1 MQGHILSGYRQ
12 FNCPDEW
19 LDAISPHFLG
29 ARSAKRQGRFSL
41 SAHFEAFAGS
51 TLFDID
57 VCRSGLQPGQH
68 GLSID
73 GAATHPYF
81 ALWQGRGASSIE
93 QAQRVINLPAGSW
106 ALFDAG
112 SCYSFSALDGSRS
125 IVVMIPRRADNR
137 WADLIAP
144 GGFVLSR
151 SNDSDIAAALVVE
164 WSGRSSGL
172 DERVQRSFENL
183 LIDLLDSA
191 LERCVPSR
199 GLDVPVVKHP
209 EKLHRAED
217 IIAAEISN
225 AALRP
230 DDIGRAIGVSRRALY
245 RLFRQIGHTPMSYV
259 RQQRLREAARRLRN
273 AKTQD
278 LTITRIAYDLGFA
291 DPAHFSRLFRG
302 QYGMSPR
309 QWGTGAESD

>member
-1 MQGHILSGYRQ
+1 MQGHIVSGYRQ
-12 FNCPDEW
+12 FNCPNEW
-19 LDAISPHFLG
+19 LDAISPHFVG

-41 SAHFEAFAGS
+41 TAHLEALAGGA
-51 TLFDID
+51 LFDID
-57 VCRSGLQPGQH
+57 VSRSGLQPGQY

-73 GAATHPYF
+73 GVATHPYF
-81 ALWQGRGASSIE
+81 ALWQGRGACSIE
-93 QAQRVINLPAGSW
+93 QAQRVIHLPAGCW

-112 SCYSFSALDGSRS
+112 SAYSFSAFDGSRS
-125 IVVMIPRRADNR
+125 VVVMIPQRADNR

-151 SNDSDIAAALVVE
+151 SNDSDIAATLVME
-164 WSGRSSGL
+164 WLGRSAGL
-172 DERVQRSFENL
+172 DERIRRSFENL

-199 GLDVPVVKHP
+199 SLDIPIVKRRA
-209 EKLHRAED
+209 KLRRAED

-259 RQQRLREAARRLRN
+259 RQQRLREAARRLRD
-273 AKTQD
+273 AKTRD

-291 DPAHFSRLFRG
+291 DPAHFSRCFRG